1 MWKMLLHLHVNQNPM
16 MMMMI
21 IMILVLFQAL
31 DADSSPNVQYVL
43 SGTNS
48 EDFRID
54 TFNGV
59 GSIQVNQP
67 LDYETRASYN
77 LFITTTDGQNSN
89 IPGTSANVFIEVLV
103 RYVGHLFEAYKL
115 KSYIMLGILS
125 APSI

>member
-1 MWKMLLHLHVNQNPM
+1 
-16 MMMMI
+16 MMI
-21 IMILVLFQAL
+21 IIIIMLVLLFQAL

-103 RYVGHLFEAYKL
+103 RYIYHLFEAYKL
-115 KSYIMLGILS
+115 EI
-125 APSI
+125 

>member
-1 MWKMLLHLHVNQNPM
+1 MLVL
-16 MMMMI
+16 
-21 IMILVLFQAL
+21 LFQAL

-103 RYVGHLFEAYKL
+103 RYIYHLFEAYKL
-115 KSYIMLGILS
+115 ESYAWNSVCFFFLICFIEGKIERFSFIIVL
-125 APSI
+125 